1 MNDRGPL
8 TETTTECTNIHFHYY
23 CNDNS
28 AFTSGRNMSSPMMV
42 RVRRNGAHQANNEKL
57 KNLRREE
64 FISHLLVQGKNICLL
79 FLCVLQTSKIKSSFH
94 FFSQIVHI
102 SRDSVSNLAVPSTQ
116 KRNHLQK
123 LDIGGER
130 SFITWDNFFCC
141 SLIAMKQDTQKR
153 KNDR

>member
-79 FLCVLQTSKIKSSFH
+79 FLYVVQTSKIKSSFH
-94 FFSQIVHI
+94 FFLKLCTFQGIQFPIWQCQVHKRGTT
-102 SRDSVSNLAVPSTQ
+102 SKNLTSVENGVPLLREITSFAV
-116 KRNHLQK
+116 H
-123 LDIGGER
+123 
-130 SFITWDNFFCC
+130 
-141 SLIAMKQDTQKR
+141 
-153 KNDR
+153 